1 MCFTLV
7 SRAPHSHVPGIFC
20 APCSLRTAPRTLYA
34 WLGLAAFLGHQAFKA
49 HLKYALNEWYGGFYD
64 LLQQTVEFGSG
75 AFEWRADMRAQ
86 VTDRLVDFCWIAPAV
101 VVHPLAGLIRNWW
114 VFSWRRC
121 LMQAYVARWNTS
133 LPPWRAPPSACTRT
147 PSALPPA
154 STAASPR
161 SSTRSSPSSSSAP
174 SSGPSTPCSWA
185 SPSPPPS
192 AASASPPSSATASS
206 TSKSK
211 PKAEAYLRKQLVL
224 LEHDPA
230 GLLVQFDTAPA
241 LFAAPLTALTINY
254 RRLYLNFS
262 SLQLW
267 LSLYDQV
274 AVLLPYLLVAPRL
287 FAERDADVLTLG
299 ALTQTANAYGKVFD
313 SLSVLSENWLAVNEW
328 RSTLRRLREFEREL
342 YNAARPVARL
352 VTQTELSDSPAL
364 AVGF

>member
-1 MCFTLV
+1 MYREF
-7 SRAPHSHVPGIFC
+7 FC

-34 WLGLAAFLGHQAFKA
+34 WLGLAVFLGHQAFKA
-49 HLKYALNEWYGGFYD
+49 YLKYALNEWYGGFYD

-86 VTDRLVDFCWIAPAV
+86 VTDRLVDFCWIVAPAV
-101 VVHPLAGLIRNWW
+101 VVHPIAGLIRNWW

-133 LPPWRAPPSACTRT
+133 LPPMEGAAQRVHEDTQRFAAGIHGCVATLLDALLTLVVFCPILWALDPMLMGVAIATAVGGLGV
-147 PSALPPA
+147 SALVGH
-154 STAASPR
+154 R
-161 SSTRSSPSSSSAP
+161 LVDLEVQNQ
-174 SSGPSTPCSWA
+174 
-185 SPSPPPS
+185 
-192 AASASPPSSATASS
+192 
-206 TSKSK
+206 
-211 PKAEAYLRKQLVL
+211 KAEAYLRKQLVL

-299 ALTQTANAYGKVFD
+299 ALTQTANAFGKVFD